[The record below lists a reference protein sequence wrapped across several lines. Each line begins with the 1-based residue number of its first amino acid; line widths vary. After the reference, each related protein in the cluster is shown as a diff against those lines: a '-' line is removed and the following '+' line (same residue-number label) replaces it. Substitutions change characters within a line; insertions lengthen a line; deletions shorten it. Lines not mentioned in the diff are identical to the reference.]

1 MSDSKYTYYNKGKK
15 YEFDLDELTDEEL
28 TRFEKMTEKQR
39 LRFITSFDIKKQGF
53 KDTLSIKT
61 TKTENEQRLPKY
73 NELQKYT
80 NKLKEVE
87 SIMKDIKDRHDDY
100 EWKDIDKISILDDDG
115 LIDDSFKEYFN
126 SINKDDIATVKNDA
140 GVDEVSLGMLRRYFK
155 KQVDKFNPSSSKNIF
170 ETLKSLFDQSKI
182 LINPD
187 KRLDD
192 KAQLNEEIDILREKL
207 SKWKGRDVKMNDKLS
222 DEEISLMMN
231 YIKGN
236 NEFEI
241 IEAKDL
247 EELKNKTFNGLKI
260 FESKYSSFIT
270 GQSLEELL
278 GKKLYKQ
285 YKDDLEIADKNG
297 TKEDQIE
304 LAEIIAKEVIEMPE
318 IPRIV
323 KDNLRQAMI
332 QNSDFDE
339 GHETSTNTTQADTQ
353 SIKPSDSSNSNS
365 DSEFKFISEPDEGNE
380 DEPEIA
386 DSTFQGNTFKEK
398 EIEGKTNKVR
408 DKGNKVKDKVEDE
421 ITNIISEIVDS
432 IPEVRNPKEKVK
444 LQKMKEKIRNRIM
457 ESLTELDLPETITRE
472 IISMPEFR
480 NSKESVKLQKM
491 KERIRNKIKE
501 SLTEPELDLPE
512 IITKEVYST
521 PELNSQDKQR
531 IISFLMKKVKDSAES
546 NDEGKNQKISES
558 LPEAKIEEMNLRR
571 NNDEEIEDIPEIDLK
586 KERMKIQSEPQKINI
601 KMSKELDKKDVKIL
615 AEKIK
620 DDLLDRIGNI
630 GIYPEDEVAEKI
642 GDSFD
647 FTYVLP
653 NGIKLKV
660 YVWNADY
667 LGIDCN
673 FAFNYNDEYSVIY
686 ENKKFTIDSEKPN
699 VKVESVPDSAESNDE
714 GNPESEPEEKEEEK
728 DEKKEDSEFTDFKSL
743 TPEEINFID
752 TIFMIGDGKSN
763 MSYMKQINGMMV
775 NYYIGNKHTIDS
787 IEFQNNKYSFVF
799 KNKVAELT
807 NKQTGKTIRF
817 MLRNYVEYKNIIQNN
832 YKPPEVYNIPEAQG
846 SRYDLD
852 ENDKF
857 VISMI
862 LHIYNRLLDIKVQNP
877 NNYKNYDTGF
887 LNGVAYRYKLVKIGN
902 GNYRWDIVGKWE
914 NYHFQNEFENGH
926 EVIVITVKGN
936 PKRVIKY
943 YIELGQATKEDFHR
957 RVARGIAVYKYYDD
971 LGNSHKIKSG
981 SIISKIKDAFE
992 GKIEKS
998 KVIRDLKSADVD
1010 LKREIKDL
1018 KEEILSLSK
1027 QLKELKVKPSIPLPS
1042 APKPSKPSIPSFQP
1056 SHINIPTKPQLRH
1069 VELNSAESNEE
1080 NDSDEGNS
1088 LESQLRRAMNNRR
1101 KDIEYSDDDSETDS
1115 DWGAGYSKMSAK
1127 DFIAKLK
1134 SGRLN

>member
-1 MSDSKYTYYNKGKK
+1 MSDSDEGNKYTYYNKGKK

-155 KQVDKFNPSSSKNIF
+155 KQVDKFNPSSSKNMF

-207 SKWKGRDVKMNDKLS
+207 SKWRKRDVKMNDKLD

-241 IEAKDL
+241 IEPKDL
-247 EELKNKTFNGLKI
+247 EELKNKTLNGLKI

-285 YKDDLEIADKNG
+285 YKDDLNYVDKNG
-297 TKEDQIE
+297 TKEDKIE
-304 LAEIIAKEVIEMPE
+304 LAEIIGEELIEMPE

-323 KDNLRQAMI
+323 KDNLRQAI
-332 QNSDFDE
+332 LTKEIKDEASDSE
-339 GHETSTNTTQADTQ
+339 STNTTQADTQ
-353 SIKPSDSSNSNS
+353 SIKPSDSSNSSN
-365 DSEFKFISEPDEGNE
+365 DSEFKFVSDSSDTSGN
-380 DEPEIA
+380 DFDNPEIT
-386 DSTFQGNTFKEK
+386 D
-398 EIEGKTNKVR
+398 
-408 DKGNKVKDKVEDE
+408 
-421 ITNIISEIVDS
+421 
-432 IPEVRNPKEKVK
+432 
-444 LQKMKEKIRNRIM
+444 
-457 ESLTELDLPETITRE
+457 
-472 IISMPEFR
+472 
-480 NSKESVKLQKM
+480 
-491 KERIRNKIKE
+491 
-501 SLTEPELDLPE
+501 
-512 IITKEVYST
+512 ST
-521 PELNSQDKQR
+521 PELNSRDKQR
-531 IISFLMKKVKDSAES
+531 VLSILMKKVKDSAES
-546 NDEGKNQKISES
+546 NDEGKNQKINES
-558 LPEAKIEEMNLRR
+558 LPEARLEEMNLRR

-601 KMSKELDKKDVKIL
+601 KMPKVLNKENIETL

-653 NGIKLKV
+653 NGMKLNV
-660 YVWNADY
+660 YVWDADY

-686 ENKKFTIDSEKPN
+686 ENKKFTISDEKPN

-714 GNPESEPEEKEEEK
+714 ENPEPEEKEENPEPEEEK
-728 DEKKEDSEFTDFKSL
+728 GEDSEFTDFKSL

-752 TIFMIGDGKSN
+752 TIFMIGNGKPN

-775 NYYIGNKHTIDS
+775 SYYIGNKHTIDS
-787 IEFQNNKYSFVF
+787 IEFQNDKYSFVF

-832 YKPPEVYNIPEAQG
+832 YKPPEVYNIPVVQG

-852 ENDKF
+852 ESDKF

-862 LHIYNRLLDIKVQNP
+862 LHIYNRLLDIKIQNP

-887 LNGVAYRYKLVKIGN
+887 LNGVVYKYKLVKIGN
-902 GNYRWDIVGKWE
+902 ENYRWDIVGKWE
-914 NYHFQNEFENGH
+914 NYTFQNEFENGH
-926 EVIVITVKGN
+926 EVIIITVKGK

-943 YIELGQATKEDFHR
+943 YIELGQATKEDFKR
-957 RVARGIAVYKYYDD
+957 RVARGVAVYKYYDD

-981 SIISKIKDAFE
+981 SIISKIKDAFQKKKDSILTKE
-992 GKIEKS
+992 IK
-998 KVIRDLKSADVD
+998 DLKSADVD

-1018 KEEILSLSK
+1018 KEEVLMLSK
-1027 QLKELKVKPSIPLPS
+1027 QLKELKTKPS
-1042 APKPSKPSIPSFQP
+1042 APISKPSIPQIP
-1056 SHINIPTKPQLRH
+1056 SKPQLRH
-1069 VELNSAESNEE
+1069 VELPEKHEP
-1080 NDSDEGNS
+1080 DSDPDSIE
-1088 LESQLRRAMNNRR
+1088 EQLRRTMNNRR
-1101 KDIEYSDDDSETDS
+1101 KDIEYSESDEEDV

>member
-126 SINKDDIATVKNDA
+126 SINKDDIATVKKDA
-140 GVDEVSLGMLRRYFK
+140 DVDEVSLGMLRRYFK
-155 KQVDKFNPSSSKNIF
+155 KQVDKYSISSSKNIF
-170 ETLKSLFDQSKI
+170 ETLKGLFDQSKI

-207 SKWKGRDVKMNDKLS
+207 SKWRKRDVKMNDKLD

-231 YIKGN
+231 YIKDN
-236 NEFEI
+236 NDFEI
-241 IEAKDL
+241 IEPKDL
-247 EELKNKTFNGLKI
+247 KDLKNKTLNGLKI

-270 GQSLEELL
+270 GQSMKELL

-285 YKDDLEIADKNG
+285 YKDDLNYVDKNG
-297 TKEDQIE
+297 TEQDKHEFAEAISEE
-304 LAEIIAKEVIEMPE
+304 LINNPKVSND
-318 IPRIV
+318 V
-323 KDNLRQAMI
+323 KDNLRQAMVKDDSDEG
-332 QNSDFDE
+332 NSDSE
-339 GHETSTNTTQADTQ
+339 SETSTNTTQSDTQ
-353 SIKPSDSSNSNS
+353 SIKPSDSSNSSN
-365 DSEFKFISEPDEGNE
+365 DSEFKFISENDFDKGNE
-380 DEPEIA
+380 DEPEIV
-386 DSTFQGNTFKEK
+386 DSTFQPSRFKEK
-398 EIEGKTNKVR
+398 ELEGKTDKVR
-408 DKGNKVKDKVEDE
+408 DKETINKYVNNE
-421 ITNIISEIVDS
+421 IANVISEIVNSMPEFRNSKDS
-432 IPEVRNPKEKVK
+432 DEGNVK
-444 LQKMKEKIRNRIM
+444 LQKVKEKIRNKIR

-480 NSKESVKLQKM
+480 NAKDKEGKSQKM
-491 KERIRNKIKE
+491 KEIIRNKIKE

-512 IITKEVYST
+512 IITKEVYSM
-521 PELNSQDKQR
+521 PELNSRDKER
-531 IISFLMKKVKDSAES
+531 VLSILMKKVKDS
-546 NDEGKNQKISES
+546 DEGKHQKINES
-558 LPEAKIEEMNLRR
+558 IDESYVRREAQALRR
-571 NNDEEIEDIPEIDLK
+571 NNDENDKDIPNIDLK
-586 KERMKIQSEPQKINI
+586 KERMKIQFEPQKINI
-601 KMSKELDKKDVKIL
+601 EMPKELDKKDVEIL

-620 DDLLDRIGNI
+620 DDLLDRVGEIGRYLTTDNM
-630 GIYPEDEVAEKI
+630 DEYDN
-642 GDSFD
+642 DSFD
-647 FTYVLP
+647 FTYILP

-660 YVWNADY
+660 YVWDADY

-686 ENKKFTIDSEKPN
+686 ENKKFTISEERSN
-699 VKVESVPDSAESNDE
+699 VKVESVS
-714 GNPESEPEEKEEEK
+714 EEE
-728 DEKKEDSEFTDFKSL
+728 EVPEFTDFKSL

-775 NYYIGNKHTIDS
+775 SYYIGSKGTIDS
-787 IEFQNNKYSFVF
+787 IEFQNDKYSFVF
-799 KNKVAELT
+799 KNKVVELT
-807 NKQTGKTIRF
+807 NKQTDKTIRF
-817 MLRNYVEYKNIIQNN
+817 MLRNYVEYKNSITPQNN
-832 YKPPEVYNIPEAQG
+832 YKTPDVFNIPVARG
-846 SRYDLD
+846 SVYDLND
-852 ENDKF
+852 NDKWI
-857 VISMI
+857 ISMI
-862 LHIYNRLLDIKVQNP
+862 LHIYNRILDIKVQNP
-877 NNYKNYDTGF
+877 NNYKRYDTNSF
-887 LNGVAYRYKLVKIGN
+887 YGVVYKYKLDDN
-902 GNYRWDIVGKWE
+902 GRWDIVGEWE

-926 EVIVITVKGN
+926 EVIVIRIP
-936 PKRVIKY
+936 PKNTRYVIKY
-943 YIELGQATKEDFHR
+943 YIELGQATKEDFRR

-998 KVIRDLKSADVD
+998 KILTKEIKELKSVDVD
-1010 LKREIKDL
+1010 LRRELSDTQKVMRNEIKDL
-1018 KEEILSLSK
+1018 KAEILTLSK
-1027 QLKELKVKPSIPLPS
+1027 QLKELKEKPSIPQI
-1042 APKPSKPSIPSFQP
+1042 PKPSVPQIPM
-1056 SHINIPTKPQLRH
+1056 KPQLRH
-1069 VELNSAESNEE
+1069 VEFSDDSNEDSKIQ
-1080 NDSDEGNS
+1080 NDSDDS
-1088 LESQLRRAMNNRR
+1088 IESQLRRAMSNRR
-1101 KDIEYSDDDSETDS
+1101 KDIEYSESDDEDV
-1115 DWGAGYSKMSAK
+1115 DWGAGLGKMTARE
-1127 DFIAKLK
+1127 FIDKLK
-1134 SGRLN
+1134 QTKK

>member
-1 MSDSKYTYYNKGKK
+1 MSDSDEGNKYTYYNKGKK

-126 SINKDDIATVKNDA
+126 SINKDDIATVKKDA
-140 GVDEVSLGMLRRYFK
+140 DVDEVSLGMLRRYFK
-155 KQVDKFNPSSSKNIF
+155 KQVDKYSISSSKNIF

-207 SKWKGRDVKMNDKLS
+207 SKWKGRNVKMNDKLD

-247 EELKNKTFNGLKI
+247 EELKNKTLNGLKI

-285 YKDDLEIADKNG
+285 YKQDLDITGKNG
-297 TKEDQIE
+297 TEQDKIE
-304 LAEIIAKEVIEMPE
+304 MAEIIAEDLIEMPE
-318 IPRIV
+318 VPKIV
-323 KDNLRQAMI
+323 KDNLRQAMVKDEA
-332 QNSDFDE
+332 SDSESDS
-339 GHETSTNTTQADTQ
+339 TNTNTTQSDTQ
-353 SIKPSDSSNSNS
+353 SIKPSDSSNSSN
-365 DSEFKFISEPDEGNE
+365 DSEFKFISENDFDKGNE
-380 DEPEIA
+380 DEPEIV
-386 DSTFQGNTFKEK
+386 DSTFQPSRFKEK
-398 EIEGKTNKVR
+398 DFEGKTDKVR
-408 DKGNKVKDKVEDE
+408 DKETINKYVNNE
-421 ITNIISEIVDS
+421 IANVVSEIVNS
-432 IPEVRNPKEKVK
+432 TPEFENTKERVK
-444 LQKMKEKIRNRIM
+444 IQKAKDRIRNKIK
-457 ESLTELDLPETITRE
+457 ESLEEMNLSET
-472 IISMPEFR
+472 IISMPEV
-480 NSKESVKLQKM
+480 NKEIEKSGITQKVK
-491 KERIRNKIKE
+491 EIIRNKIKE

-512 IITKEVYST
+512 IITKEINSI
-521 PELNSQDKQR
+521 PELNSRSKER
-531 IISFLMKKVKDSAES
+531 IISILMNKVKDS
-546 NDEGKNQKISES
+546 DEGKNQKINDT
-558 LPEAKIEEMNLRR
+558 LDEAYVRR
-571 NNDEEIEDIPEIDLK
+571 ENELVNKDIPNIDLK
-586 KERMKIQSEPQKINI
+586 KERMKIQFEPKKIELE
-601 KMSKELDKKDVKIL
+601 MPKELDKKDVKIL

-660 YVWNADY
+660 YVWDADY

-686 ENKKFTIDSEKPN
+686 ENRKFTITNERPN
-699 VKVESVPDSAESNDE
+699 VKVESVSDSDSDS
-714 GNPESEPEEKEEEK
+714 GNPNSEEKE
-728 DEKKEDSEFTDFKSL
+728 DSDSEFTDFKSL
-743 TPEEINFID
+743 TPEEIDFIN
-752 TIFMIGDGKSN
+752 TIFMIGDGKAN

-775 NYYIGNKHTIDS
+775 NYYIGNNRTIDS
-787 IEFQNNKYSFVF
+787 IEFQNDKYSFVF
-799 KNKVAELT
+799 KNKVVELT
-807 NKQTGKTIRF
+807 NKQTNKTIKF
-817 MLRNYVEYKNIIQNN
+817 MLRNYVDYIKSITPQNN
-832 YKPPEVYNIPEAQG
+832 YKAPDVFNIPVARN
-846 SRYDLD
+846 SAYDLN
-852 ENDKF
+852 ESDKWI
-857 VISMI
+857 ISMI

-877 NNYKNYDTGF
+877 KNYKNYDTGF
-887 LNGVAYRYKLVKIGN
+887 LNGVAYRYKLIPIEN

-926 EVIVITVKGN
+926 EVIVITTNNK

-943 YIELGQATKEDFHR
+943 YIELGQATKEDFR
-957 RVARGIAVYKYYDD
+957 RRAARGIAVYKYYDD

-998 KVIRDLKSADVD
+998 KAIRELKSVDVD
-1010 LKREIKDL
+1010 LRREIKDL
-1018 KEEILSLSK
+1018 KEEILTLSK
-1027 QLKELKVKPSIPLPS
+1027 QLKEIKAKPSIPQIPLSP
-1042 APKPSKPSIPSFQP
+1042 AKPSKPQ
-1056 SHINIPTKPQLRH
+1056 IPTKPQLRH
-1069 VELNSAESNEE
+1069 VELNEE
-1080 NDSDEGNS
+1080 KKEIVSDPDSI
-1088 LESQLRRAMNNRR
+1088 ESQLRRTMEDRR
-1101 KDIEYSDDDSETDS
+1101 KDIEYSESDEEDV
-1115 DWGAGYSKMSAK
+1115 DWGAGLGRMTARE
-1127 DFIAKLK
+1127 FIDKLK
-1134 SGRLN
+1134 AKK